1 MFRISLWLILCII
14 FGIESFVLPSQDLYD
29 KVRYTV
35 SWVHFPSTVCREI
48 ICVLSPW
55 FWEASDKTQPG
66 SLDRWERKPGNEVAL
81 KAQNPHFQSNTI
93 PDKTTWERFSLNA
106 HCHTQQN
113 YFQSNW
119 FAEPNPLPPGPSCF
133 LQTFK
138 DQGCFTRHNNFTSKG
153 RGEWKNRYSY
163 DF

>member
-1 MFRISLWLILCII
+1 MIDFVHYFWHWKFCLALSGPLRQGQVHSFMGTLSINGLQRNHLCVISLIL
-14 FGIESFVLPSQDLYD
+14 
-29 KVRYTV
+29 
-35 SWVHFPSTVCREI
+35 
-48 ICVLSPW
+48 
-55 FWEASDKTQPG
+55 WEASDKTQPG

-119 FAEPNPLPPGPSCF
+119 IAEPNPLPPGPSCF